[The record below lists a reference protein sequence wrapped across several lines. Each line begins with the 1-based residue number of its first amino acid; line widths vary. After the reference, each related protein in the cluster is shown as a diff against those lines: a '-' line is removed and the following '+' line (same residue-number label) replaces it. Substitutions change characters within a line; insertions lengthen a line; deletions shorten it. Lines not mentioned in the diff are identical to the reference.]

1 MADSPDFVP
10 VLERCHS
17 LSRQCHLPSPT
28 VWCDSKN
35 SGSCVARSATNE
47 VARRGTWRCWRLT
60 RLTCGPSGSV
70 ASHEPCDLTS
80 IIRAISHNNGNL
92 SSCQDV
98 PMSRYMTCMA
108 ATDPAAAI
116 RTYSREVT
124 PFSSLTNLSSLAI
137 IPGSAGFLADMAVQL
152 IIKTLTADQS
162 ISTIQN
168 ENVRNLHRIYCI
180 RLRLL

>member
-1 MADSPDFVP
+1 
-10 VLERCHS
+10 
-17 LSRQCHLPSPT
+17 
-28 VWCDSKN
+28 
-35 SGSCVARSATNE
+35 
-47 VARRGTWRCWRLT
+47 
-60 RLTCGPSGSV
+60 
-70 ASHEPCDLTS
+70 
-80 IIRAISHNNGNL
+80 
-92 SSCQDV
+92 
-98 PMSRYMTCMA
+98 MSRYMTCMA

-137 IPGSAGFLADMAVQL
+137 IPGSAGYLADMAAQL
-152 IIKTLTADQS
+152 IIITLTADQS